1 MRKKRKFIIL
11 SLAVLAAL
19 SIPVGAA
26 VTAQI
31 SSERNCG
38 VTDPAMNLNEQEL
51 AALFADH
58 SMVFGDYERNFCLGY
73 VDGLKKESLTG
84 NESAEEAER
93 ITRKNTLIQEYR
105 EYVEALYGQPMT
117 TEEYEVHYQYLM
129 GIYCDELL
137 PREPEPTPEE
147 QLASEVACLWS
158 CLDQYLYDSYAYGE
172 EFIQDYVT
180 DVTELERVVNDLVSL
195 RKKIGAK
202 QLSFEQM
209 KIEYAKCAEIVK
221 KISPY
226 AYETYVTAAF
236 VE

>member
-11 SLAVLAAL
+11 SLTVLAAL

-31 SSERNCG
+31 SSQRNCG

-73 VDGLKKESLTG
+73 LDNFKAESVTG
-84 NESAEEAER
+84 NESAAEAER

-129 GIYCDELL
+129 GLFVDEML
-137 PREPEPTPEE
+137 PLEPEPTPEE
-147 QLASEVACLWS
+147 VFVGNEVNILLLRLEEHLEYS
-158 CLDQYLYDSYAYGE
+158 GIHGE
-172 EFIQDYVT
+172 EYIQSFQIDIP
-180 DVTELERVVNDLVSL
+180 ELERAIEELTSL
-195 RKKIGAK
+195 KERAK
-202 QLSFEQM
+202 AGQLSLEQM
-209 KIEYAKCAEIVK
+209 QQEYAACLEVVK
-221 KISPY
+221 RACPPQY
-226 AYETYVTAAF
+226 ATMIADE
-236 VE
+236 

>member
-11 SLAVLAAL
+11 SLTVLAAL

-31 SSERNCG
+31 SSQRNCG

-58 SMVFGDYERNFCLGY
+58 SMVFGDYERNYCLGY

-105 EYVEALYGQPMT
+105 EYVETLYGQPMT
-117 TEEYEVHYQYLM
+117 TEEYEAHYQYLM

-147 QLASEVACLWS
+147 VFIGDEIGILLARLEEHLEFSNI
-158 CLDQYLYDSYAYGE
+158 YGE
-172 EFIQDYVT
+172 EYIQTKEIDIP
-180 DVTELERVVNDLVSL
+180 ELERAIEELTSL
-195 RKKIGAK
+195 KERAK
-202 QLSFEQM
+202 AGQLSLEQM
-209 KIEYAKCAEIVK
+209 QQEYAACLEVVK
-221 KISPY
+221 RACPPQY
-226 AYETYVTAAF
+226 AITIADE
-236 VE
+236 

>member
-11 SLAVLAAL
+11 SLTVLAAL

-31 SSERNCG
+31 SSQRNCG

-73 VDGLKKESLTG
+73 LDNFKAESVTG
-84 NESAEEAER
+84 NESAAEAER

-129 GIYCDELL
+129 GLFVDEML
-137 PREPEPTPEE
+137 PLEPEPTPEE
-147 QLASEVACLWS
+147 VFVGNEVNILLLRLEEHLEYS
-158 CLDQYLYDSYAYGE
+158 GIHGE
-172 EFIQDYVT
+172 EYIQSFQIDIP
-180 DVTELERVVNDLVSL
+180 ELERAIEELTSL
-195 RKKIGAK
+195 KERAK
-202 QLSFEQM
+202 AGQLSLEQM
-209 KIEYAKCAEIVK
+209 QQEYMVCLEVVK
-221 KISPY
+221 WACPPQY
-226 AYETYVTAAF
+226 AITILDE
-236 VE
+236 

>member
-38 VTDPAMNLNEQEL
+38 VTNPAMKLSEQEL

-58 SMVFGDYERNFCLGY
+58 SMVFGDYERNYCLGY
-73 VDGLKKESLTG
+73 VDDLKEESVTG

-117 TEEYEVHYQYLM
+117 TEEYEIHYQYLM

-147 QLASEVACLWS
+147 VFIGDEIGILLARLEEHLEFSNI
-158 CLDQYLYDSYAYGE
+158 YGE
-172 EFIQDYVT
+172 EYIQSLQIDIP
-180 DVTELERVVNDLVSL
+180 ELERAIEELTSL
-195 RKKIGAK
+195 KERAK
-202 QLSFEQM
+202 AGQLSLEQM
-209 KIEYAKCAEIVK
+209 QQEYAACLEVVK
-221 KISPY
+221 KACPPQY
-226 AYETYVTAAF
+226 AITIADE
-236 VE
+236 

>member
-58 SMVFGDYERNFCLGY
+58 SMVFGDYERNYCLGY

-84 NESAEEAER
+84 NESAAEAER

-117 TEEYEVHYQYLM
+117 TEEYEIHYQYLM
-129 GIYCDELL
+129 GLFVDEML
-137 PREPEPTPEE
+137 PLEPEPTPEE
-147 QLASEVACLWS
+147 VFVGNEVNILLLRLEEHLEYS
-158 CLDQYLYDSYAYGE
+158 GIHGE
-172 EFIQDYVT
+172 EYIQSFQIDIP
-180 DVTELERVVNDLVSL
+180 ELERAIEELTSL
-195 RKKIGAK
+195 KERARAG
-202 QLSFEQM
+202 QLSLEQ
-209 KIEYAKCAEIVK
+209 IQQEYMVCLEMVK
-221 KISPY
+221 RACPPQY
-226 AYETYVTAAF
+226 ATMIADE
-236 VE
+236 